1 MASMN
6 STTPLAPAESAAYE
20 SLLEDFDASIAGVA
34 AMRLEDFDASALAAP
49 AAFDAGGPSSLR
61 TASDDSQMSAPDR
74 DPPSASPTTEYDSD
88 PTSPKKKIIPSRRPG
103 QPPPAPAAP
112 LKKKRGPGRPS
123 TKPDPPSLD
132 QRGVVSDPDDP
143 ANTIEFVYG
152 NPDVF
157 KSLFAYFKNI
167 KAANI
172 HVRFSPTAVTFFTRD
187 NMKLTRV
194 VAHIEGSRVNHY
206 YCAETYWMGMTRDLF
221 EKMFAQ
227 IDKTLYKISIIGK
240 ADDLDHLWFI
250 FKDAEVDKECHY
262 KMKLAKLE
270 ADPELV
276 EAETLLTQEKLDKDY
291 PISFTLSDKQFKKTV
306 NDAANYTDLITF
318 EQVGNQPF
326 QLTYLRTNVAYFEI
340 YRTPQKIRLLS
351 TVSSHGIFR
360 CSVRVDSIKSL
371 AASMVTD
378 EMRIMC
384 REKDN
389 MVFRSEFDAAVKD
402 ALVLSTIVP
411 VAVV

>member
-1 MASMN
+1 MANMN
-6 STTPLAPAESAAYE
+6 STTRLAPAEASTYE
-20 SLLEDFDASIAGVA
+20 SLLEDFDASTAVTIS
-34 AMRLEDFDASALAAP
+34 LEDFDASA
-49 AAFDAGGPSSLR
+49 PSDGLSHLR
-61 TASDDSQMSAPDR
+61 TASDESQSP
-74 DPPSASPTTEYDSD
+74 PPSATEYDSD
-88 PTSPKKKIIPSRRPG
+88 PSSPKKKIIPSRRPG
-103 QPPPAPAAP
+103 QPPPAPVTP

-143 ANTIEFVYG
+143 ANIIEFVYG

-262 KMKLAKLE
+262 KMKLAKLDPDGCWSLFDDTAKERETRALEKSKE
-270 ADPELV
+270 AHPR
-276 EAETLLTQEKLDKDY
+276 
-291 PISFTLSDKQFKKTV
+291 
-306 NDAANYTDLITF
+306 ITTI
-318 EQVGNQPF
+318 V
-326 QLTYLRTNVAYFEI
+326 I
-340 YRTPQKIRLLS
+340 
-351 TVSSHGIFR
+351 
-360 CSVRVDSIKSL
+360 SVR
-371 AASMVTD
+371 
-378 EMRIMC
+378 R
-384 REKDN
+384 
-389 MVFRSEFDAAVKD
+389 
-402 ALVLSTIVP
+402 
-411 VAVV
+411 